1 MANIGELFKVL
12 GNNEIFNSYCQDKTK
27 SNIDVLNESINN
39 EEIMNIL
46 RNIVNDDNIIK
57 SKMDVIIGQK
67 RKNYNKQKTNDV
79 STISSRNEIENE
91 SENENEIKTN
101 HVEENKIEFKFEPI
115 NPYNVIYLN
124 DYAYLERVG
133 IQMRLVTVDY
143 EILY

>member
-1 MANIGELFKVL
+1 MANVGELFKVL
-12 GNNEIFNSYCQDKTK
+12 CNNEIFNSYCQDKTK

-39 EEIMNIL
+39 EEIMNVL

-67 RKNYNKQKTNDV
+67 RKNSNKQKTNNV
-79 STISSRNEIENE
+79 STISSRNETEVV
-91 SENENEIKTN
+91 STC
-101 HVEENKIEFKFEPI
+101 VEDDKELEERKIEFKFEPI

-143 EILY
+143 EIFY

>member
-27 SNIDVLNESINN
+27 SNVDVLNESINN

-67 RKNYNKQKTNDV
+67 RKNSNKQKTTNV
-79 STISSRNEIENE
+79 STISSRNETEVVSTCVE
-91 SENENEIKTN
+91 DDKE
-101 HVEENKIEFKFEPI
+101 VEERKIEFKFEPI

-143 EILY
+143 EIFY

>member
-1 MANIGELFKVL
+1 MANVGELFKVL

-39 EEIMNIL
+39 EEIMKVL

-67 RKNYNKQKTNDV
+67 RKNSNKQKTNNV
-79 STISSRNEIENE
+79 STISSRNETEVV
-91 SENENEIKTN
+91 STD
-101 HVEENKIEFKFEPI
+101 VEDDKELEERKIEFKFEPI
-115 NPYNVIYLN
+115 NQYNVIYLN

-143 EILY
+143 EIFY